1 MALIDDFLLLSNGYV
16 IQSHLNEGL
25 VREKTD
31 LGRTLNGEIKA
42 TKSGEGKN

>member
-16 IQSHLNEGL
+16 IHSHLNEGL

-31 LGRTLNGEIKA
+31 LGRTGEIKA
-42 TKSGEGKN
+42 RKSGEGKN